1 MESNIL
7 SWSLFLLRNINSE
20 VNGKT
25 YKKDDYKWILELY
38 KQWED
43 NVDVNIKTNNTKVS
57 LDQMMRDFWTSRDK

>member
-25 YKKDDYKWILELY
+25 YKKDDYKWVLELY